1 MCDVTIS
8 LRIHP
13 SLLAPHRNVLN
24 SEGREEMDGIIRRL
38 HLRTTFRFNMLHS
51 IGSRSDLIEAAV

>member
-24 SEGREEMDGIIRRL
+24 SEGREEMALFAGYIYVQ
-38 HLRTTFRFNMLHS
+38 H
-51 IGSRSDLIEAAV
+51 SDLICRIPLVPEVI